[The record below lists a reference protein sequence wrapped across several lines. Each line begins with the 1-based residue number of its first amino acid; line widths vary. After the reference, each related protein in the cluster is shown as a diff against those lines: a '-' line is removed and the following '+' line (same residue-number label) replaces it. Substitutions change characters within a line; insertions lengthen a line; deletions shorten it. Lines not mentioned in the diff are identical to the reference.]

1 MMVQSLWRSIND
13 GPILMKER
21 NKPTKMPTKNI
32 IYCEKHYHFVS
43 TCSSCP
49 ADCFQCVLYI
59 PIAFFCFFYTFT
71 LKRTSHWTRKHC
83 HQQTRHCMTRS
94 RTSDDY
100 SISCDK
106 PVTNRRN
113 ETDEIGWQTRALE
126 DTAIYFESCHDLHG
140 PSSCSICYSA
150 FYSNLQSLLRLEYV
164 VTWLAW
170 SSQK

>member
-1 MMVQSLWRSIND
+1 MMVQSLWRRATN
-13 GPILMKER
+13 PRRCLQR
-21 NKPTKMPTKNI
+21 
-32 IYCEKHYHFVS
+32 IYFTAKKHYHFVS

-49 ADCFQCVLYI
+49 ADCLQCVLCI
-59 PIAFFCFFYTFT
+59 PITFFCFFYTFT

-83 HQQTRHCMTRS
+83 HQQTRHDMTRS
-94 RTSDDY
+94 RTSYDY
-100 SISCDK
+100 SISWDNR
-106 PVTNRRN
+106 VTNRRN

-126 DTAIYFESCHDLHG
+126 DTAIYFESCHDW
-140 PSSCSICYSA
+140 SSWSVLLFYFLFC